1 MTVLEQNICFFYLL
15 YMNTFSL
22 FKKKKL
28 EPLNV
33 YSQIYEWKLK
43 KLEKGLILE
52 NKYFQE

>member
-43 KLEKGLILE
+43 KLEKDLILE